1 MTRDEIIAF
10 ARDSGVIDF
19 RDADCD
25 EHVADFVDF
34 LCDFAASVA
43 AAEREACAKV
53 CEGLMSPS
61 QISDPGRSWI
71 AGTMDSAAAIRS
83 RGNHA

>member
-10 ARDSGVIDF
+10 ARDSGMIDF
-19 RDADCD
+19 RDADLD

-43 AAEREACAKV
+43 AEERDACLEDVRTVGGQFSVECEA
-53 CEGLMSPS
+53 LM
-61 QISDPGRSWI
+61 RK
-71 AGTMDSAAAIRS
+71 R
-83 RGNHA
+83 RGSHA

>member
-19 RDADCD
+19 RDADLD

-43 AAEREACAKV
+43 AEECEACAKV
-53 CEGLMSPS
+53 CEGLHNEDRPC
-61 QISDPGRSWI
+61 DY
-71 AGTMDSAAAIRS
+71 AYAIRS